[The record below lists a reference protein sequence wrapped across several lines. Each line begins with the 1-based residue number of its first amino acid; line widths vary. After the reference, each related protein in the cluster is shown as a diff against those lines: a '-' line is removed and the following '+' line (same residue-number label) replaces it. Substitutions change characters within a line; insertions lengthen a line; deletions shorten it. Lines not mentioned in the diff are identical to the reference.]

1 MRDRLAR
8 IASIRW
14 LAGVAAL
21 LGAAVCAWQL
31 WMYAHTQVSVLDEG
45 AYLLKGYL
53 FVSGQ
58 YQPFQAYG
66 PWTNHMPLA
75 FLIPGA
81 IQQWFGP
88 GLAAARYFAVALTLF
103 QLLGIWI
110 LARRLGGAW
119 WAAGAVWVMA
129 LNPGLLKPYSTAV
142 SQGLIACMLVWAL
155 VFVLGEKRPLWQI
168 GLGAW
173 IAALMG
179 LTRFNMLPF
188 FPFLV
193 VYIFW
198 QHGRK
203 AGMLA
208 LLVGGLTLF
217 IGHAIYWPDIM
228 RLYIKIPKAISPFLN
243 RWRLGLHATPVWKPQ
258 TDLASQ
264 VLSFFQGL
272 RFQFVAAVGVFC
284 VWMLWPPR
292 RDWRSAS
299 DFKVAVFLSVLYLV
313 LLLTHMWAALVKD
326 YCPFCFAGYL
336 AFFSV
341 LGLLLLIV
349 SAPTWSKTL
358 PLWRQM
364 LIAAVLLIL
373 TAGIG
378 YSTFEETGNWLLE
391 VQVPRVL
398 LGKFGETGS
407 ASIGAL
413 IVNKFG
419 LDVQLLRKLVPALAG
434 LGLGL
439 LLLAAGYVF
448 GRLRRRAAANGAPTQ
463 RLSAGY
469 FALVITLI
477 LGMLL
482 SPTILLGGGYT
493 TYDCA
498 GDVIA
503 SNRILGEY
511 LRENIPPG
519 SLVYWRGGLSA
530 APLLYVPDIRIY
542 PPQIN
547 DGYSFYL
554 DGDPELLLREGRWN
568 RALDQQ
574 WLQEADVVLIEDRIY
589 SQKYRDALG
598 ATTIQLPLT
607 PPTVTCRGDSRIRI
621 FLRLQ

>member
-1 MRDRLAR
+1 LKDRLAR

-14 LAGVAAL
+14 LAYLAAL

-31 WMYAHTQVSVLDEG
+31 WVFAHTQVSVLDEG

-53 FVSGQ
+53 FASSQ

-88 GLAAARYFAVALTLF
+88 GLAVARYFAVALTLF
-103 QLLGIWI
+103 QLLGIWL

-142 SQGLIACMLVWAL
+142 SQGLIACMLVWSL

-173 IAALMG
+173 IAALIG
-179 LTRFNMLPF
+179 LTRFNLLPF
-188 FPFLV
+188 FPFLAA
-193 VYIFW
+193 YIFW

-203 AGMLA
+203 AGVLA

-228 RLYIKIPKAISPFLN
+228 RLYIKIPKEISPFLD
-243 RWRLGLHATPVWKPQ
+243 RWRLGLHATPVWDPQ

-272 RFQFVAAVGVFC
+272 RFQFVAAAGVFI
-284 VWMLWPPR
+284 VWLLWSPR

-299 DFKVAVFLSVLYLV
+299 DFKAAVFLSALYLA

-349 SAPTWSKTL
+349 SAPSWSRTL
-358 PLWRQM
+358 PFWRQI
-364 LIAAVLLIL
+364 LIAMVLLFL
-373 TAGIG
+373 TAGVG

-391 VQVPRVL
+391 VQVPLVL
-398 LGKFGETGS
+398 LGKFGETG
-407 ASIGAL
+407 AVSIGAL
-413 IVNKFG
+413 VVNKFG
-419 LDVQLLRKLVPALAG
+419 LDVQLLRRLMPALAG
-434 LGLGL
+434 LGLGF
-439 LLLAAGYVF
+439 LLLAAG
-448 GRLRRRAAANGAPTQ
+448 GLLACLLERRASNGEPTP
-463 RLSAGY
+463 RFSSGY
-469 FALVITLI
+469 IALTITLI

-482 SPTILLGGGYT
+482 SPTILLGGGYS
-493 TYDCA
+493 TYDCY

-503 SNRILGEY
+503 SNRILGEH
-511 LRENIPPG
+511 LRANIPPG

-554 DGDPELLLREGRWN
+554 DGDSDRLLREGRWN
-568 RALDQQ
+568 RELDQK
-574 WLQEADVVLIEDRIY
+574 WLQEADVVLIEDRVY
-589 SQKYRDALG
+589 SPKFRDALQ
-598 ATTIQLPLT
+598 ATTLQLPLT
-607 PPTVTCRGDSRIRI
+607 PPTVTCREDSRIRM
-621 FLRLQ
+621 FLRNP